1 MNAGRSPKFNIP
13 IARAPRIMLKFS
25 QERKVRSFAKN
36 TFGSTRVGRAI
47 RFPVDV
53 VSILSSKNWRGD
65 GNRIGGSMYLERSG
79 GVVEKTWR
87 LFMFLY
93 EGEFNVVVSEKQYLG
108 GGLDGSLRLPCID

>member
-1 MNAGRSPKFNIP
+1 
-13 IARAPRIMLKFS
+13 
-25 QERKVRSFAKN
+25 
-36 TFGSTRVGRAI
+36 
-47 RFPVDV
+47 
-53 VSILSSKNWRGD
+53 
-65 GNRIGGSMYLERSG
+65 MYLERSG